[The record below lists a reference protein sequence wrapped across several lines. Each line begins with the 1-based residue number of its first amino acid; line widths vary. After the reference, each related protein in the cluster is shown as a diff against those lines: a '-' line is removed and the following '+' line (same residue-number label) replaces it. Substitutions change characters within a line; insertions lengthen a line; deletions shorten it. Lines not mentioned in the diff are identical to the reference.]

1 MNRIRNLPAVGMA
14 ALGLFL
20 GACAPDDPFARTSQ
34 ALTEHVV
41 LPAYTQWAESDR
53 RLAAS
58 AIAYCAG
65 NEDLAAARH
74 AYFEAQRAW
83 AGLQPLLIGP
93 MAEGNRAWQ
102 VQFWPDKKNLVG
114 RQVAALLKSNPE
126 LTRADLEN
134 ASVVLQGL
142 SAYEYVLFDQSV
154 DLDNDATKARYCPL
168 LIAIGEHQQQLAAQ
182 VLEQWKAADGMAA
195 QLSKFPNERY
205 ADAEEAVADLVRV
218 QVTALDGLKKKL
230 GAPLGRQTKG
240 HPQPYQAEAWRSDA
254 TLISIEAAISG
265 ARRLWDG
272 ADDDGLRGLLGSEQA
287 EVASRID
294 QAYATVAEQLDA
306 LDEPF
311 SALIAE
317 QSGRER
323 LNGLYSR
330 IDALHRLHQ
339 GDLAAAL
346 GIQIGFNAHD
356 GD

>member
-1 MNRIRNLPAVGMA
+1 MYRIRYIHAAGMA
-14 ALGLFL
+14 ALGLLL
-20 GACAPDDPFARTSQ
+20 GACSPADPFTETSKTL
-34 ALTEHVV
+34 ADEVL

-65 NEDLAAARH
+65 NEELATARE
-74 AYFEAQRAW
+74 AFFQAQRTW

-93 MAEGNRAWQ
+93 MGEGNRAWQ

-114 RQVAALLKSNPE
+114 RQIAALLKNNPQ
-126 LTRADLEN
+126 LTRADLEKG
-134 ASVVLQGL
+134 SVVLQGL
-142 SAYEYVLFDQSV
+142 SAYEYVLFDKAVS
-154 DLDNDATKARYCPL
+154 LEDNATKARYCPL

-182 VLEQWKAADGMAA
+182 ILEQWKAADGMAA

-205 ADAEEAVADLVRV
+205 ADAAEAIADLVRV

-240 HPQPYQAEAWRSDA
+240 HPQPFQAEAWRSDA
-254 TLISIEAAISG
+254 TLISIEASISG
-265 ARRLWDG
+265 AQRLWAG
-272 ADDDGLRGLLGSEQA
+272 ADDNGLRQLLGSDQA
-287 EVASRID
+287 EIATRID
-294 QAYATVAEQLDA
+294 QAYTAVAGELNSLEQ
-306 LDEPF
+306 PF

-317 QSGRER
+317 QAGRDR
-323 LNGLYSR
+323 LNALYER

-339 GDLAAAL
+339 GPLAAAL